1 MNEFYQKDIISIKD
15 YTKEQL
21 EKIFT
26 STDKI
31 MQLTSLKDRRFV
43 KGKLWDICFM
53 SLVLEPVLALILQLR
68 LLAVIL

>member
-15 YTKEQL
+15 YSKEQL

-31 MQLTSLKDRRFV
+31 MQLDPITKTGNL
-43 KGKLWDICFM
+43 
-53 SLVLEPVLALILQLR
+53 
-68 LLAVIL
+68 

>member
-15 YTKEQL
+15 YSKEQL

-31 MQLTSLKDRRFV
+31 MQLDPIQRRE
-43 KGKLWDICFM
+43 ICLDKTKNLFK
-53 SLVLEPVLALILQLR
+53 ILMQIQYPS
-68 LLAVIL
+68 AF